1 MREAGYFKDWTNEDW
16 FSDDAYL
23 FVYKNNNLKTKAAR
37 YIESWRWRNGIND
50 RLLKDI
56 RIKAKK
62 LRKHT
67 KKLQRSRE
75 HELLRLARQFMEEH
89 KYFYEDHRFIN

>member
-1 MREAGYFKDWTNEDW
+1 MRYGYFVDWTDVDW

-37 YIESWRWRNGIND
+37 YIDSYRFREGLTD
-50 RLLKDI
+50 RLLRDI

-62 LRKHT
+62 LRKHS
-67 KKLQRSRE
+67 KKIQRSRE
-75 HELLRLARQFMEEH
+75 HELLCLARQFMEEH
-89 KYFYEDHRFIN
+89 KYFYEDPRFI